1 MTYNSSSRNGATV
14 RLVVIHTGEGILRAL
29 DMARFLDN
37 NPGASAHA
45 TCDADT
51 TIAPMV
57 PYDRAAWT
65 LGSGNPISDNIELC
79 AFAGFTREQWLSTGD
94 VISPK
99 GTMVRNPRA
108 ILRRGAQWAAERC
121 RARGIPIRK
130 LTVEQVRADWAG
142 ICGHIDWNLAHN
154 AGDHWDPGPGFPWDV
169 FINDANGGDEVELT
183 DSLANHFWDR
193 KNLSVGDALANSY
206 NNAADAAKVAARIEV
221 KLDALANKL
230 SDDEANILAAVRA
243 DSASVDMTDAQL
255 QALLSGISDQ
265 TKAALKSALRE
276 GTDA

>member
-14 RLVVIHTGEGILRAL
+14 RLIVIHTGEGILRAS

-37 NPGASAHA
+37 NAGASAHA

-65 LGSGNPISDNIELC
+65 LDSGNPISDNIELC
-79 AFAGFTREQWLSTGD
+79 AFAGFTREQWLSTGN

-99 GTMVRNPRA
+99 GTTVRNPRA
-108 ILRRGAQWAAERC
+108 ILRRGALWAADRC

-130 LTVEQVRADWAG
+130 LTVEQVRAGWAG

-169 FINDANGGDEVELT
+169 FISDAMGGDDMTPEQDNRLT
-183 DSLANHFWDR
+183 ALY
-193 KNLSVGDALANSY
+193 DAFFKGGTSTPDQRALTKVMGSTEA
-206 NNAADAAKVAARIEV
+206 AAKQAATRP
-221 KLDALANKL
+221 LP
-230 SDDEANILAAVRA
+230 
-243 DSASVDMTDAQL
+243 
-255 QALLSGISDQ
+255 
-265 TKAALKSALRE
+265 
-276 GTDA
+276 